1 MITRTIKLLGIFV
14 LGLVT
19 VASPGDAQKSG
30 KMYRIGWLG
39 TGSPS
44 QKQIFLTEL
53 RDRGWNEGEH
63 FVMEYRSP
71 KRRLEG
77 LPALAGELVRL
88 RPDVIVTLGTPPSM
102 AAAEVTKTI
111 PIVCRT
117 ADPVWIGL
125 VDSLARPGGNV
136 TGFAQIPGPE
146 MVMKNLE
153 LLREVV
159 PGVSQVS
166 VLTNPD
172 NITHGGKMKF
182 LETASQSL
190 GVQLQPV
197 TARGPDELDGA
208 FAAMIKA
215 NPGALLVLG
224 DSMFIQ
230 ERARIAR
237 LAVENRLASMYFFG
251 IHPEAGGLMSYSPDM
266 EEVFRKLAQTVAK
279 ILSGAKPADLPV
291 ERPTRFTLVIN
302 MGTAKAL
309 HLKISPSLLLQANKV
324 IQ

>member
-1 MITRTIKLLGIFV
+1 MISRTIKLLAIFA

-19 VASPGDAQKSG
+19 ISPPGYAQKG
-30 KMYRIGWLG
+30 EKMYRVGWLG

-44 QKQIFLTEL
+44 QKQIFLAEL

-71 KRRLEG
+71 KGRLEE
-77 LPALAGELVRL
+77 LPALAEELVRL
-88 RPDVIVTLGTPPSM
+88 KPDVIVTLGTPPSM
-102 AAAEVTKTI
+102 AASEATKTI

-125 VDSLARPGGNV
+125 VESLARPGGNV
-136 TGFAQIPGPE
+136 TGFAQIPGPD

-166 VLTNPD
+166 VLVNPD
-172 NITHGGKMKF
+172 NITHEGKMKF

-197 TARGPDELDGA
+197 SARGPDELDEA
-208 FAAMIKA
+208 FAAMTKA
-215 NPGALLVLG
+215 NPGVLLVLG

-230 ERARIAR
+230 ERARIAN
-237 LAVENRLASMYFFG
+237 LAVENRLASMYFFQL
-251 IHPEAGGLMSYSPDM
+251 P
-266 EEVFRKLAQTVAK
+266 
-279 ILSGAKPADLPV
+279 SGCL
-291 ERPTRFTLVIN
+291 
-302 MGTAKAL
+302 
-309 HLKISPSLLLQANKV
+309 
-324 IQ
+324 

>member
-1 MITRTIKLLGIFV
+1 MKLITIRLLVIFV
-14 LGLVT
+14 FGFVT
-19 VASPGDAQKSG
+19 VIPSGYTQEVG
-30 KMYRIGWLG
+30 KMYRVGWFG

-44 QKQIFLTEL
+44 QKQIFLAEL

-71 KRRLEG
+71 KGRLEE
-77 LPALAGELVRL
+77 LPALAEELVQL
-88 RPDVIVTLGTPPSM
+88 KPDVIVTLGTPPSM
-102 AAAEVTKTI
+102 AASEATKTI

-159 PGVSQVS
+159 PGVSHVS
-166 VLTNPD
+166 VLVNPD
-172 NITHGGKMKF
+172 NITHEGKMKF
-182 LETASQSL
+182 LETASLSL

-197 TARGPDELDGA
+197 TARGPDELDAA
-208 FAAMIKA
+208 FAAMTKA
-215 NPGALLVLG
+215 NPGVLLVLG
-224 DSMFIQ
+224 DTMFIQ
-230 ERARIAR
+230 ERARIAN

-251 IHPEAGGLMSYSPDM
+251 IHPEAGGFMSYSWDM
-266 EEVFRKLAQTVAK
+266 EELYRKLAHAVAK
-279 ILSGAKPADLPV
+279 ILAGANPADIPV
-291 ERPTRFTLVIN
+291 ERPTRFNLVIN
-302 MGTAKAL
+302 MRTAKAL
-309 HLKISPSLLLQANKV
+309 DLKISPSLLMQANKV
-324 IQ
+324 IK